1 MRFKGKKK
9 VEAEMERRKEEQFL
23 DRFRG
28 VDVPILILD
37 ERWHHIFP
45 DNNKSVQ
52 VRELEVALREMF
64 KRQARISEELEK
76 AENTKQKLMKR
87 IINNMRVAQVSE
99 EEAKKQDK
107 SQQVIKEINAEIAQ
121 LEAEYEGMPQR
132 IKALNE
138 QLLIESMRVCYRIM
152 EANKV
157 QLDKQKMLVEEAQ
170 QLLMERT
177 LVKQNLEKENHQMY
191 TFMHRM
197 FGRNI
202 LELFDEFDDEIEG
215 DGHS

>member
-9 VEAEMERRKEEQFL
+9 AEAEIEAIKEEEFL
-23 DRFRG
+23 KRFRG
-28 VDVPILILD
+28 VEVPILILD

-45 DNNKSVQ
+45 DHNKSAQ
-52 VRELEVALREMF
+52 VRELEVALRECF

-87 IINNMRVAQVSE
+87 IIDNMRVAQVSA

-107 SQQVIKEINAEIAQ
+107 SQQLIKEINIEIAE
-121 LEAEYEGMPQR
+121 LEADYEEMPQR

-138 QLLIESMRVCYRIM
+138 ELLIESMRVCYRIM
-152 EANKV
+152 EANKA
-157 QLDKQKMLVEEAQ
+157 QLDKQKVLVEEAQ

-197 FGRNI
+197 FGRSI

-215 DGHS
+215 DE

>member
-1 MRFKGKKK
+1 MMFKGKKK
-9 VEAEMERRKEEQFL
+9 AIAEMEALKEEQFL
-23 DRFRG
+23 SRFRG
-28 VDVPILILD
+28 VEVPVLILD

-45 DNNKSVQ
+45 DNKKSAQ
-52 VRELEVALREMF
+52 VRELEVTLRESF

-76 AENTKQKLMKR
+76 AENTKQKLMQR

-107 SQQVIKEINAEIAQ
+107 SQQMIKEINVEIAE
-121 LEAEYEGMPQR
+121 LEAEYEEMPQK

-138 QLLIESMRVCYRIM
+138 ELLIESMRVCYRIM
-152 EANKV
+152 EANKA
-157 QLDKQKMLVEEAQ
+157 QLNKQKILVEEAQ

-177 LVKQNLEKENHQMY
+177 LVKQSLEKENHQMY

-215 DGHS
+215 DKQS

>member
-9 VEAEMERRKEEQFL
+9 KKAEADLEVLKEEQFL
-23 DRFRG
+23 SRFRG
-28 VDVPILILD
+28 VEVPILILD
-37 ERWHHIFP
+37 ERWHHIFN
-45 DNNKSVQ
+45 DNNKNAL
-52 VRELEVALREMF
+52 VRELEVALRESF

-87 IINNMRVAQVSE
+87 IIDNMRVAQVSA

-107 SQQVIKEINAEIAQ
+107 SQQMIKEINTEIAE
-121 LEAEYEGMPQR
+121 LEAEYEDMPQR

-138 QLLIESMRVCYRIM
+138 ELLIESMRVCYRIM

-157 QLDKQKMLVEEAQ
+157 QLEKQKVLVEEAQ

-215 DGHS
+215 DE